1 MSKVSQY
8 IILCEDMLQR
18 VFVYRFLRNYDVN
31 PRAIFPVKLPDGDG
45 SGEKYVRT
53 EYPNQIKAYRDRR
66 SKTKS
71 TENTVLIVVIDA
83 DNGLVENRQ
92 KQLSDAARSVEVAP
106 RSDDDLIVHLIP
118 KRHIE
123 TWLAFL
129 GKANNVD
136 EETSYKPQ
144 HSFHKKEHESHP
156 LIDEFTE
163 MFRSL
168 RQHQLPLNSPPSL
181 MRALE
186 KELERLRPIL

>member
-1 MSKVSQY
+1 MSKASQY

-18 VFVYRFLRNYDVN
+18 VFVYRFLRNYDVK
-31 PRAIFPVKLPDGDG
+31 PRTIFPVKLPNGG
-45 SGEKYVRT
+45 SGEQHVRT

-106 RSDDDLIVHLIP
+106 RSADDLVVHLIP

-123 TWLAFL
+123 TWLAFFA
-129 GKANNVD
+129 GASGINEATD
-136 EETSYKPQ
+136 YKPKY
-144 HSFHKKEHESHP
+144 SFGEREKEAHP
-156 LIDEFTE
+156 LIDKFTE
-163 MFRSL
+163 MFRH
-168 RQHQLPLNSPPSL
+168 HQPAPDNLPSL
-181 MRALE
+181 KQALE
-186 KELERLRPIL
+186 ELNRLL